1 MTEENTVIVI
11 DDKDRKDEAELLC
24 KWAAA
29 RAGVIVVTPVLG
41 TVALTAND
49 VYMVMKI
56 GEVYE
61 EKITEKAAAS
71 LIVGMGAFFIGGRLS
86 TLVPFAPLQI
96 PVAIAT
102 TYALG
107 RVVTEWI
114 IAGKPKDLSPF
125 KTVYEEAVEDAK
137 KNIDIFKKAEN
148 KDTPLGD
155 ESKKFED

>member
-1 MTEENTVIVI
+1 MTDESTITVI

-61 EKITEKAAAS
+61 ETITEKTAVS
-71 LIVGMGAFFIGGRLS
+71 LIIGMGTFFVGSRLT
-86 TLVPFAPLQI
+86 TLVP
-96 PVAIAT
+96 
-102 TYALG
+102 
-107 RVVTEWI
+107 R
-114 IAGKPKDLSPF
+114 S
-125 KTVYEEAVEDAK
+125 
-137 KNIDIFKKAEN
+137 AER
-148 KDTPLGD
+148 G
-155 ESKKFED
+155 